1 VCPDDLQYYAGY
13 VILQL
18 LPSKALSMPVP
29 RSETSPPATNGAVSA
44 DARLRGD
51 PAFADFRLEHS
62 PLYLLVRAAGRY
74 SLDMGTALKAS
85 GMDLL
90 SWRALMTLNE
100 ESPRSVSEI
109 AERSVTRLSTMTRV
123 VQRLEKKN
131 LVRLSRRT
139 SDARVTEVRLTPRG
153 TQALESVRGVASRI
167 YNQAVGQLSAAQIET
182 LNALM
187 RQIFVNLPDQPDRA

>member
-1 VCPDDLQYYAGY
+1 VCPGELQYYAGY

-18 LPSKALSMPVP
+18 LPFKASSKPVP
-29 RSETSPPATNGAVSA
+29 RSETRLDPINDADNA

-51 PAFADFRLEHS
+51 PAFADFRLEDS

-74 SLDMGTALKAS
+74 SLDMGNALKSS

-90 SWRALMTLNE
+90 SWRALMTVNE
-100 ESPRSVSEI
+100 ESPSSVSEI

-123 VQRLEKKN
+123 VQRLEKKKM
-131 LVRLSRRT
+131 VTLSRRA

-153 TQALESVRGVASRI
+153 SQALESVRGTASQI
-167 YNQAVGQLSAAQIET
+167 YNQAVGRLSAAQIET
-182 LNALM
+182 LNGLM
-187 RQIFVNLPDQPDRA
+187 RQIFVNLPE

>member
-1 VCPDDLQYYAGY
+1 VCPGELQYYAGY

-18 LPSKALSMPVP
+18 LPFKASSQPVP
-29 RSETSPPATNGAVSA
+29 RSATPSPATNGAATA

-74 SLDMGTALKAS
+74 SLDMGNALKAS

-90 SWRALMTLNE
+90 SWRALMTVNE
-100 ESPRSVSEI
+100 ESPSSVSEI

-123 VQRLEKKN
+123 VQRLEKKKM
-131 LVRLSRRT
+131 VKLSRRP
-139 SDARVTEVRLTPRG
+139 SDARVTEVRLTPHG
-153 TQALESVRGVASRI
+153 AQALEDVRGVASQI
-167 YNQAVGQLSAAQIET
+167 YNQAVKRLSAAQIDT
-182 LNALM
+182 LNTLM
-187 RQIFVNLPDQPDRA
+187 RQIFMNLPD